1 MSFTRPRL
9 TFRQTIDMNVGF
21 FGIQYSF
28 GLQQS
33 AINLVCDFPGASPGQ
48 IQEPVFQTLFRSQ
61 FNYEC

>member
-1 MSFTRPRL
+1 MSFTRPQL
-9 TFRQTIDMNVGF
+9 AFRQIINMNVGF

-33 AINLVCDFPGASPGQ
+33 ATNPVCDFLVASPDQ